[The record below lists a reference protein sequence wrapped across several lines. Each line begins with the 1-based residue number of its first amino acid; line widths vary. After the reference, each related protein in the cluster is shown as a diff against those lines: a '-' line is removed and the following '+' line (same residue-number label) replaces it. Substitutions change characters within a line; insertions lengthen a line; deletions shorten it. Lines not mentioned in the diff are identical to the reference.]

1 MNYEQSTIEMYRL
14 RLFKDRA
21 FSKVMLVCTLVS
33 VSVVLLIGI
42 GLYLHSVPVLHKLSW
57 GTLITSSIWKP
68 MKGLFGFYPFIMG
81 TLWVTAISI
90 IIALPLC
97 ILTAVYITEYAP
109 SRIKKILSPFVNLLS
124 GIPPVIFGVW
134 GVLFIIPLIQSH
146 IAPHFVDFS
155 TGYSVLAGGIVLAV
169 MIFPLIVS
177 IITEVLRTIPQDLR
191 DASSSLGATKW
202 ETTKK
207 VVLRKALPGIIAALV
222 LAISRAFGE
231 TIAVLMVCGNNAV
244 VPHSVFD
251 PGYPLPALIANNYGD
266 MMSIPLY
273 DSALMFAAL
282 LLFIIILL
290 FNIISRV
297 ILARLERKLA
307 A

>member
-1 MNYEQSTIEMYRL
+1 MYRL
-14 RLFKDRA
+14 RLFKDKV
-21 FSKVMLVCTLVS
+21 FSKVTLVFTILS
-33 VSVVLLIGI
+33 VSLVLLIGV

-57 GTLITSSIWKP
+57 GQLITSSVWKP
-68 MKGLFGFYPFIMG
+68 MKGLFGFFPFIMG
-81 TLWVTAISI
+81 TLWVTGISI

-97 ILTAVYITEYAP
+97 VLTAVYITEYAP
-109 SRIKKILSPFVNLLS
+109 GRVKRILSPFVNLLS

-134 GVLFIIPLIQSH
+134 GVLFIIPLIQDH
-146 IAPHFVDFS
+146 IAPHFVEFS

-177 IITEVLRTIPQDLR
+177 IICEVLRTIPQDLR

-207 VVLRKALPGIIAALV
+207 VILRKALPGIIAALV

-290 FNIISRV
+290 FNIISRM
-297 ILARLERKLA
+297 ILSRLERRLA
-307 A
+307 V

>member
-1 MNYEQSTIEMYRL
+1 MIQRIRFL
-14 RLFKDRA
+14 KDK
-21 FSKVMLVCTLVS
+21 FISKLMLVFTLAS
-33 VSVVLLIGI
+33 VSLVFVIGI
-42 GLYLHSVPVLHKLSW
+42 GLYYRSIPVLNKLSW
-57 GTLITSSIWKP
+57 FDLLTKSDWKP

-90 IIALPLC
+90 IIALPLSV
-97 ILTAVYITEYAP
+97 LTSLYLVEYAHTRVK
-109 SRIKKILSPFVNLLS
+109 RILIPFVNLLS
-124 GIPPVIFGVW
+124 GIPPVIYGVW
-134 GVLFIIPLIQSH
+134 GVLFIVPLIQEH
-146 IAPHFVDFS
+146 IAPHFIEFS

-177 IITEVLRTIPQDLR
+177 ILTEVLTTIPQELK
-191 DASSSLGATKW
+191 DASLSIGATKW
-202 ETTKK
+202 ETIKK
-207 VVLRKALPGIIAALV
+207 VIIRKATPGIVAATV

-251 PGYPLPALIANNYGD
+251 AGYPLPALIANNYGE

-290 FNIISRV
+290 FNIISRL
-297 ILARLERKLA
+297 ILARLERNLSA
-307 A
+307 